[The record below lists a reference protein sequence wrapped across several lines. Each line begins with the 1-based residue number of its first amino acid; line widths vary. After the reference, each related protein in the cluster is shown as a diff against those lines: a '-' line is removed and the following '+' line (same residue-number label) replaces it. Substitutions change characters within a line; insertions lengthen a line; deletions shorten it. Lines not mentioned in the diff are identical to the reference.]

1 MFVDPCS
8 RQEVHRA
15 AAVSPVAVYIA
26 VQVAAYL
33 SLAELDYWRALMDG
47 VCAL

>member
-1 MFVDPCS
+1 MFFDPCS

-15 AAVSPVAVYIA
+15 AAASRVAAYIA
-26 VQVAAYL
+26 VQVAACL

-47 VCAL
+47 DCAL